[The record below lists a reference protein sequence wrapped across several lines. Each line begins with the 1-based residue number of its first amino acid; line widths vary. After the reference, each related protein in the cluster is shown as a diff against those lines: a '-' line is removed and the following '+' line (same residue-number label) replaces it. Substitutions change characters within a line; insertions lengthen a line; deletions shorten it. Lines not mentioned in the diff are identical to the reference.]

1 MQSYGEKR
9 KMIEIIKDWIWDIG
23 GFLFTTSLILL
34 VIAYIW
40 AHILNKMIIGWSKE
54 ARDNL
59 FYWVQHKKEINKII
73 EMINKK

>member
-1 MQSYGEKR
+1 
-9 KMIEIIKDWIWDIG
+9 MIEIIKDWIWDIG

-40 AHILNKMIIGWSKE
+40 SHILNKMIIGWSKE

-59 FYWVQHKKEINKII
+59 FYWVRHKKEINKII